1 MVNGITYKPLV
12 VDSDRIIG
20 VQMVS
25 NGILLLTVLG
35 VYLPYYNGLSAQN
48 ELYSETLDILK
59 SVIDDIGPAPL
70 MIVGDMNAALP
81 SQVEISRRWY
91 RLHPYNKH
99 SYILYDF
106 LRSNEL
112 VVANFCSTQGVNY
125 TYYNVVSRSYIDHVF
140 VSRHTGDIVKSCLI
154 ISDLP

>member
-20 VQMVS
+20 VQLVS

-35 VYLPYYNGLSAQN
+35 VYLPYYNGLSAQI
-48 ELYSETLDILK
+48 ELYSETLDILQ

-99 SYILYDF
+99 SYIL
-106 LRSNEL
+106 
-112 VVANFCSTQGVNY
+112 
-125 TYYNVVSRSYIDHVF
+125 
-140 VSRHTGDIVKSCLI
+140 
-154 ISDLP
+154 